1 MNLLEKI
8 KKEKG
13 IVNIDTFRYVLGE
26 IIDDSIENSMFS
38 VSDKK
43 DNIVLLI
50 ENMIVLTFRDEKLED
65 VDVEGVKS
73 LSSAC
78 CGTLSFSREFEEKS
92 YRDVLIK
99 CIWNSLGM
107 TSMFITDDDTDLI
120 ESSKTLSKVLEIMDY
135 IESGNI
141 PYSEYENIPLKDLE
155 KSIEEIIYY
164 FYKKDFED

>member
-65 VDVEGVKS
+65 VDVS
-73 LSSAC
+73 
-78 CGTLSFSREFEEKS
+78 
-92 YRDVLIK
+92 
-99 CIWNSLGM
+99 
-107 TSMFITDDDTDLI
+107 IT
-120 ESSKTLSKVLEIMDY
+120 
-135 IESGNI
+135 GN
-141 PYSEYENIPLKDLE
+141 
-155 KSIEEIIYY
+155 
-164 FYKKDFED
+164 